1 MKRKLEKYTSKK
13 QGVPL
18 HRLQL
23 LDDGR
28 FDFKTDEIDAII
40 SALREYSSCKKPRN
54 ASKANSD
61 SPSTPHPQP
70 MSMGPP
76 MEGMPRPHPAAA
88 TSSDQIV
95 AQSTTVATDGSMLD
109 MGRFKIPQYSDVAA
123 SNIMAAVPSP
133 EITFDLSPLN
143 SKGVGNFV
151 NGFFSPNAQGSEF
164 SPHLNLHGSTPLFS
178 IAQDPFMRTP
188 FGGNPNDPFLQSP
201 HREPNRK
208 LFASTST
215 KKNESGSREY
225 NFAEVAVSPILDF
238 RSAKSL
244 APRRSYFTRE
254 SLESPIEGLVR
265 HVAPCPT
272 MQSKICLGV
281 VPLKAAM
288 SITPSSISQRTPVDI
303 AIATPSIAGSAPA
316 SLSELIT
323 LHHQSSDKPSI
334 PSKRHLFQDTGTAKR
349 NCAV

>member
-28 FDFKTDEIDAII
+28 FDFTTDEIDTII
-40 SALREYSSCKKPRN
+40 SALRENSSCKKPR
-54 ASKANSD
+54 AFKANSD
-61 SPSTPHPQP
+61 SPSTPYPQQT
-70 MSMGPP
+70 SMGPP
-76 MEGMPRPHPAAA
+76 MEGMPRSHPAAA
-88 TSSDQIV
+88 NSSRQFV
-95 AQSTTVATDGSMLD
+95 AQSTTVATDGSMPD
-109 MGRFKIPQYSDVAA
+109 MGRFKMSQHPDVAT
-123 SNIMAAVPSP
+123 SNMEAVPSP

-151 NGFFSPNAQGSEF
+151 NGFFSPNAQDSVF
-164 SPHLNLHGSTPLFS
+164 SPNINLNGSTPLFS

-238 RSAKSL
+238 RSAKSI

-272 MQSKICLGV
+272 MQSRICLGV

-288 SITPSSISQRTPVDI
+288 SITPSSISQRTPVDM
-303 AIATPSIAGSAPA
+303 AIATPSIAGSAPS
-316 SLSELIT
+316 SLSVLSA
-323 LHHQSSDKPSI
+323 LHQQSSNKPSI
-334 PSKRHLFQDTGTAKR
+334 PPKRHLFQNTSTAKR
-349 NCAV
+349 NRAG